1 MLTAVDYRDAFALV
15 PGLASRVTAEMRFAP
30 LACAVLVEAVR
41 AYHPCWADLPRT
53 VLQQLDAEH
62 CHGVWRNWV
71 TMTRKVLYYRR
82 LYGSTSLTLDVVGAA
97 LASRR
102 AA

>member
-30 LACAVLVEAVR
+30 LAGAVLVEAVR